1 MHDAFSLNLILN
13 RELIYEVNRSLGNG
27 EWRMGVWEFWHVNW
41 VASEN
46 TQTPKFQIF
55 PGQMG
60 MPIPDEMGFGNFF
73 LSLKIL
79 SSSIY

>member
-1 MHDAFSLNLILN
+1 MKFETVIKLS
-13 RELIYEVNRSLGNG
+13 
-27 EWRMGVWEFWHVNW
+27 NW

-60 MPIPDEMGFGNFF
+60 MPIPDEMGFGKKNRKGGGAPPFYFF
-73 LSLKIL
+73 LKIL

>member
-1 MHDAFSLNLILN
+1 MVGTERLILKKADEN
-13 RELIYEVNRSLGNG
+13 YRYTY
-27 EWRMGVWEFWHVNW
+27 W

-60 MPIPDEMGFGNFF
+60 IPIPDEMGCGKKNRKGGGAPPFYFF
-73 LSLKIL
+73 LENLFKNL
-79 SSSIY
+79 FDYC